1 MNKFGFMSQY
11 MDFVEKRQDRKLV
24 LFGAGANVIQLMS
37 RYFPH
42 DEITAIWDNDSQKYG
57 KNIFGISVS
66 PPPSEVNSNID
77 TDCFVVIITVSEE
90 LAISSIQ
97 AQLANLGVKHVYPQ
111 AVLSLM
117 NEIERYNADF
127 SKKFHELNA
136 YKLIQANEN
145 KIQMVRNLLADDK
158 SRYVYDAIVEKTKYN
173 IDDYTDIAD
182 DVYEHY
188 FSDGIFEYSD
198 DEVLIDGGAFLGEDT
213 IRFARIIG
221 NKLKRSYCFEPDVAN
236 YEKCVKNLQKFFDGP
251 EKFCVLKSGLWNAN
265 ENVGFISYGTHASV
279 FTHLRN
285 ISSSSKVSAVKID
298 DVIEPKDKVTL
309 IKMDIEGAEIPALQG
324 AENIIRRDKPK
335 LAICIYHMIEDLWE
349 IPLYIHSLVPEY
361 KIYIRHHTTKFWD
374 SVVYATI

>member
-11 MDFVEKRQDRKLV
+11 MDFVEKRQGRKLV
-24 LFGAGANVIQLMS
+24 LFGAGANAIQLIS

-42 DEITAIWDNDSQKYG
+42 DEITAIWDNDSQKQG
-57 KNIFGISVS
+57 KNIFGISVD
-66 PPPSEVNSNID
+66 PPPQKEDSNM
-77 TDCFVVIITVSEE
+77 DCFVVIITVSEE

-97 AQLANLGVKHVYPQ
+97 AQLADLGIKYVYPQ

-136 YKLIQANEN
+136 YTLIQANKD
-145 KIQMVRNLLADDK
+145 KIQQVRNLLADDK

-182 DVYEHY
+182 DIYEHY

-198 DEVLIDGGAFLGEDT
+198 EEVLIDGGAFLGEDT

-221 NKLKRSYCFEPDVAN
+221 NKLKRSYCFEPDAAN
-236 YEKCVKNLQKFFDGP
+236 YEKCVKNLQKFFDRP
-251 EKFCVLKSGLWNAN
+251 ENFCVLKSGLWNAN
-265 ENVGFISYGTHASV
+265 ENVGFISYGTHNSV

-285 ISSSSKVSAVKID
+285 INSSSKVSAVKID
-298 DVIEPKDKVTL
+298 DVIEQKDKVTL

-361 KIYIRHHTTKFWD
+361 KLYIRHHTTKFWD
-374 SVVYATI
+374 SVVYATT